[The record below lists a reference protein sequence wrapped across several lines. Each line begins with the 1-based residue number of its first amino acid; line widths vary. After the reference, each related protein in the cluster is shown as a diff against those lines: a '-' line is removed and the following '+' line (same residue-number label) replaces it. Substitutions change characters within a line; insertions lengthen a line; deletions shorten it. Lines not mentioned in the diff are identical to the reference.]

1 MHLNDFNIHGIGNQ
15 RNFPLN
21 QFEEIL
27 SPKLIGP
34 NLSQKR
40 KS

>member
-1 MHLNDFNIHGIGNQ
+1 MHLNDFNIHRIGNQ

-21 QFEEIL
+21 LFEAIL
-27 SPKLIGP
+27 SPKLIVP
-34 NLSQKR
+34 NLSPKR

>member
-1 MHLNDFNIHGIGNQ
+1 MHLNDFNIYGIGNQ

-21 QFEEIL
+21 RFEEIL
-27 SPKLIGP
+27 PKLTGP